1 MPPCNG
7 TDTGCNITRRES
19 ELTSLRCGL
28 TRDLEEPPKGAM
40 QMMVESSTGAVS
52 HISTE
57 WHSINWRAANETVRR
72 LQARIVKATKEGKW
86 HKVHVLQHLLTHS
99 FSGKALAVRRVT
111 ENQGKNTPGVDK
123 VIWKDPEEKWMAMH
137 KMQQRGY
144 KALPLRRVYIPKSNG
159 KKRPLGIP
167 TMHDRAMQA
176 LYLQALDPIAE
187 TLADPNSYG
196 FRKERSCADAM
207 AQCATVLSNG
217 TRPQWILEG
226 DIKSCFDKISHPWL
240 LSHIPMD
247 KTILNTWL
255 KAGYMDKSVLYLT
268 EDGTPQGGIISPVLA
283 NMALDGLERILRKK
297 YPHSGARAL
306 KGMNKQVNLVRY
318 ADDFIITGISQEGL
332 EMEVKPLVI
341 AFLRERGLELSE
353 EKTKIT
359 HIEEGFD
366 FLGQHVRKY
375 NGNFLIIP
383 SKKNV
388 KAFLA
393 DIRKVIKDNKMAS
406 AYWLIATLNPKIR
419 GWANFHRHAAAKKTF
434 VHVDTAIFKS
444 LWRWVRRRHPKK
456 GKRWVKDRY
465 FGRLENQNWR
475 FFGMTKDKDGKSIRN
490 WLCLA
495 SATTINKKYPK
506 IKGDCNPYDP
516 AWELHLEARLSVK
529 MEKSL
534 QGRRRLLYLWK
545 EQGGICP
552 VCIQPITQLTGWHN
566 HHIVYKAMGGTDH
579 AENRVLIHPNCH
591 RQVHAKG
598 LTVSKP
604 RPGKA
609 GPQAQPGAL
618 FHA

>member
-1 MPPCNG
+1 M
-7 TDTGCNITRRES
+7 T
-19 ELTSLRCGL
+19 
-28 TRDLEEPPKGAM
+28 
-40 QMMVESSTGAVS
+40 VESSTGAAS
-52 HISTE
+52 HTSTD
-57 WHSINWRAANETVRR
+57 WHSIPWKTVHETVRR

-86 HKVHVLQHLLTHS
+86 HKAQVLQHLLTHS

-111 ENQGKNTPGVDK
+111 ENQGKNTPGVDN
-123 VIWKDPEEKWMAMH
+123 VTWKDPESKSMAIH
-137 KMQQRGY
+137 QMQPRGY
-144 KALPLRRVYIPKSNG
+144 NALPLRRVYIPKPNG

-167 TMHDRAMQA
+167 TMKDRAMQA

-207 AQCATVLSNG
+207 AQCATVLSND

-226 DIKSCFDKISHPWL
+226 DIKSCFDQISHEWL
-240 LSHIPMD
+240 LTHVPMD
-247 KTILNTWL
+247 KTILSKWL
-255 KAGYMDKSVLYLT
+255 KAGYMDKSVLYQT

-318 ADDFIITGISQEGL
+318 ADDFIITGISQEIL
-332 EMEVKPLVI
+332 ELEVRPLVI
-341 AFLRERGLELSE
+341 KFLRQRGLELSE
-353 EKTKIT
+353 EKTRIT

-366 FLGQHVRKY
+366 FLGQNVRKY
-375 NGNFLIIP
+375 NGIFLITP

-388 KAFLA
+388 KAFLT
-393 DIRKVIKDNKMAS
+393 DIRKVIKDNKQAT
-406 AYWLIATLNPKIR
+406 AYGLIATLNPKIR
-419 GWANFHRHAAAKKTF
+419 GWANFHQHASAKKTF
-434 VHVDTAIFKS
+434 VHVDTAIFKA
-444 LWRWVRRRHPKK
+444 LWRWARRRHPKK
-456 GKRWVKDRY
+456 GKQWVKDRY
-465 FGRLENQNWR
+465 FGRLGNQNWR
-475 FFGMTKDKDGKSIRN
+475 FFGKAKDKDGNTIQN
-490 WLCLA
+490 WLCLS

-516 AWELHLEARLSVK
+516 AWELHLETRLGIK
-529 MEKSL
+529 MEKTL
-534 QGRRRLLYLWK
+534 QGKRRLMYLWK

-552 VCIQPITQLTGWHN
+552 ICTQPITQVTGWHN
-566 HHIVYKAMGGTDH
+566 HHIVYKALGGTDT

-604 RPGKA
+604 RPA
-609 GPQAQPGAL
+609 TDAPQAQPGAL